1 MTDTKETDGDL
12 LARLGT
18 DGQKWAQEFL
28 AKFPDPSKIDEGLM
42 IGWFANAIEAG
53 ANRESL
59 AATEQRDELEGLKSQ
74 LTTIAGKLSETGI
87 AMPEDDGIQALDT
100 LVTRFKE
107 LEAERDTAKNALDAL
122 TAKNDAAAL
131 KEAGKAKATPK
142 PKGDGSIRALG
153 PLKLKKDE
161 RPLQGEDL
169 LKAIAAAD
177 LVEVAFSDGKHEI
190 KSLPAHIVQG
200 DAWYLAANG
209 VRLRVDKLQVY
220 GPNRG
225 EKEIKLAGYALLLD
239 DEQIAWTQR
248 GDVLTLAPGSI
259 NELKDDVI
267 F

>member
-1 MTDTKETDGDL
+1 MTDLEKQVEDL
-12 LARLGT
+12 TAKNAELTTLCISLEQEKLEIAGRIQAVGERLV
-18 DGQKWAQEFL
+18 
-28 AKFPDPSKIDEGLM
+28 
-42 IGWFANAIEAG
+42 
-53 ANRESL
+53 
-59 AATEQRDELEGLKSQ
+59 AASIADTLEGH
-74 LTTIAGKLSETGI
+74 
-87 AMPEDDGIQALDT
+87 DGIDLMDALI
-100 LVTRFKE
+100 VKYKE
-107 LEAERDTAKNALDAL
+107 MEAARDTAQNALDAL

-153 PLKLKKDE
+153 PLKLKKDD

-239 DEQIAWTQR
+239 DEQVAWTQR

>member
-1 MTDTKETDGDL
+1 MTDFEKQIEDL
-12 LARLGT
+12 
-18 DGQKWAQEFL
+18 
-28 AKFPDPSKIDEGLM
+28 
-42 IGWFANAIEAG
+42 
-53 ANRESL
+53 
-59 AATEQRDELEGLKSQ
+59 
-74 LTTIAGKLSETGI
+74 
-87 AMPEDDGIQALDT
+87 
-100 LVTRFKE
+100 
-107 LEAERDTAKNALDAL
+107 TAKNAELTERCDGLENEKREIAARIQAAGEKLVASGIADTLDGLDGIDLMDALVVKYKEMEAARDTAQNALDAV
-122 TAKNDAAAL
+122 TARGEAAAL
-131 KEAGKAKATPK
+131 KEAGKAKATPR
-142 PKGDGSIRALG
+142 PRGDGSIRALG

-239 DEQIAWTQR
+239 DEQVAWKQR

>member
-1 MTDTKETDGDL
+1 MTDLEKQVEDL
-12 LARLGT
+12 T
-18 DGQKWAQEFL
+18 AQNAEL
-28 AKFPDPSKIDEGLM
+28 TERCEGLENEKRE
-42 IGWFANAIEAG
+42 IAARIQAAG
-53 ANRESL
+53 E
-59 AATEQRDELEGLKSQ
+59 
-74 LTTIAGKLSETGI
+74 KLVASGI
-87 AMPEDDGIQALDT
+87 ADTLDGLDGIDLMDAL
-100 LVTRFKE
+100 VVKYKE
-107 LEAERDTAKNALDAL
+107 MEAERDTAQNALDAV
-122 TAKNDAAAL
+122 TAKNEAAAL
-131 KEAGKAKATPK
+131 KEAGKTKATPK

-153 PLKLKKDE
+153 PLKLKKDD

-177 LVEVAFSDGKHEI
+177 LVELAFSDGKHEI

-200 DAWYLAANG
+200 EAWYLAANG

-239 DEQIAWTQR
+239 DEQVAWTQR

>member
-1 MTDTKETDGDL
+1 MTDFEKQIEDL
-12 LARLGT
+12 
-18 DGQKWAQEFL
+18 
-28 AKFPDPSKIDEGLM
+28 
-42 IGWFANAIEAG
+42 
-53 ANRESL
+53 
-59 AATEQRDELEGLKSQ
+59 
-74 LTTIAGKLSETGI
+74 
-87 AMPEDDGIQALDT
+87 
-100 LVTRFKE
+100 
-107 LEAERDTAKNALDAL
+107 TAKNAELTERCEGLENEKREIAARIQAAGEKLVASGIADTLDGLDGIDLMDALVVKYKEMEAARDTAQNALDAV
-122 TAKNDAAAL
+122 TAKNEAAAL

-169 LKAIAAAD
+169 LKAIASAD

-190 KSLPAHIVQG
+190 KSLPPHIVQG

-239 DEQIAWTQR
+239 DEQVAWTQR